1 MQSYDIF
8 LIDSGLITKL
18 TFIVL
23 GTRLVCLSRGVG
35 R

>member
-23 GTRLVCLSRGVG
+23 GTRLGNYSPIQD
-35 R
+35 